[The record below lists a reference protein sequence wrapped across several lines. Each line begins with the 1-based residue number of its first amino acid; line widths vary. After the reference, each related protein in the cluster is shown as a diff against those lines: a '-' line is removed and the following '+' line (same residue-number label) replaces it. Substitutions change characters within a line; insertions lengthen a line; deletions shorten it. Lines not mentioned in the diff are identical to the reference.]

1 MFLKSFSYSLLAAA
15 ALTIPFAAQAQDAAK
30 VAEPA
35 TAATTAA
42 TTIAIVDLEKVISN
56 SSAGKDLDVKVKAK
70 KIELK
75 TLAEGYQKALHTK
88 EQGLIAV
95 GKKMNPKDQAD
106 IKSWEEKK
114 KSFDAEILAKR
125 QDVEKKNAAI
135 VKGEITAI
143 KEIQANVAKITA
155 DIALQK
161 KIQIVLDR
169 KAVLIAIQGL
179 DITDEV
185 LKDLNAKVKTVAFKP
200 IEQ

>member
-70 KIELK
+70 KSELK

-169 KAVLIAIQGL
+169 KAVLIAI
-179 DITDEV
+179 
-185 LKDLNAKVKTVAFKP
+185 
-200 IEQ
+200 